1 MKFFVIISLLAVNA
15 FAARLDNQYIPPPPN
30 AHSAGGINLEAP
42 RQALPSNIQASYT
55 SPGGVQSQFQQQ
67 QVNRPGLNQGTF
79 TSHSHGNGFQSV
91 SAGSFSNNAG
101 QPQRFAPAPQQ
112 ASTYQQASTSYQQP
126 AQSSRP
132 AYQAP
137 SSYQQAQPQQ
147 QYNYQQTG
155 YNQASTTPIPILKFE
170 NEPHQ
175 GDGRYRFS
183 YLTGNGIMAEEEGYL
198 NNPHAQ
204 YPEYPEQV
212 AVGSYSYTSPE
223 GQQISLSYKA
233 DSNGF
238 VPQGD
243 HLPKAPEQ
251 TAEWYEQ
258 VELHKKIAAE
268 VEAEGQRLAQI
279 QAQQPQQNQQQYNQQ
294 QSYQPQYN
302 QQQGHQ
308 QQAHRQQGHQQ
319 HSQQSN
325 NYNAQASNV
334 YPSQQQFQGYNQ
346 NAQPIAKPQQQYL
359 PPQNYGK
366 K

>member
-1 MKFFVIISLLAVNA
+1 MKAFVIISLLAVNA

-30 AHSAGGINLEAP
+30 AHSAGGTNLEAP
-42 RQALPSNIQASYT
+42 RQALPSNIQSSYT
-55 SPGGVQSQFQQQ
+55 SPGGVQTQYQQQ
-67 QVNRPGLNQGTF
+67 QYNRPGLNQGTF
-79 TSHSHGNGFQSV
+79 TSQSHGNGFQSV
-91 SAGSFSNNAG
+91 SAGSFSSNAG

-112 ASTYQQASTSYQQP
+112 TYQHASTSYQQP
-126 AQSSRP
+126 AQPSRP

-137 SSYQQAQPQQ
+137 SSYQPAQPQQQ
-147 QYNYQQTG
+147 QYNYQQSG

-170 NEPHQ
+170 NEPHR

-204 YPEYPEQV
+204 YPDYPEQV

-268 VEAEGQRLAQI
+268 VEAEGHRLAQI
-279 QAQQPQQNQQQYNQQ
+279 QAQQPQQQYQ
-294 QSYQPQYN
+294 
-302 QQQGHQ
+302 
-308 QQAHRQQGHQQ
+308 QQGHQQ
-319 HSQQSN
+319 HSQQN
-325 NYNAQASNV
+325 QHYNAQASNV
-334 YPSQQQFQGYNQ
+334 YPSQQQFQGYGS
-346 NAQPIAKPQQQYL
+346 NAQPITRPQQQYL
-359 PPQNYGK
+359 PPQKYGK
-366 K
+366 